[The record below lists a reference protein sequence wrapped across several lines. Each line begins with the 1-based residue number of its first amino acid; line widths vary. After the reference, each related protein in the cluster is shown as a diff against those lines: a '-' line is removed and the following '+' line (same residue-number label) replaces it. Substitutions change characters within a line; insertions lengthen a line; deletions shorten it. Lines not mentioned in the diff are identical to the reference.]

1 MRRPTEAEAHR
12 ARSRLIDGEYP
23 EDMQA
28 RCALCATVAPISQ
41 GRMVELKVRSDGP
54 ARVFL
59 CRACAE
65 RLSTAA

>member
-1 MRRPTEAEAHR
+1 
-12 ARSRLIDGEYP
+12 
-23 EDMQA
+23 MQA

-65 RLSTAA
+65 RLSPAA